1 MKINKT
7 KIDYIDINGGPYVSR
22 IIHTVEYEPVYFSKY
37 FRFLKED
44 LGYNDRN
51 LEDIKRQVSIQI
63 AEEIIDRMD
72 VREETDPSNT
82 CIDYIFTIRAL
93 DDKKARDFED
103 KINELER
110 NLNIIQLGNNSL
122 KLNNEELTKDNK
134 IMKDKIKIIENG
146 NFWSRLKFA
155 FGVK

>member
-7 KIDYIDINGGPYVSR
+7 KIDYIDTNKGPYVSG
-22 IIHTVEYEPVYFSKY
+22 IIHTVEYEPVFFSKH

-51 LEDIKRQVSIQI
+51 LEDIKRQASIQI

-72 VREETDPSNT
+72 MREEMDLNNT
-82 CIDYIFTIRAL
+82 CINYIFTIRVL
-93 DDKKARDFED
+93 DDKKTRDFEK
-103 KINELER
+103 KIDELEH

-134 IMKDKIKIIENG
+134 IMKDKIEIIENG